1 MDSRRSA
8 HPVGS
13 TDCARR
19 TPARISMLF
28 FLLGTFAGI
37 FLLASQGFAEAHSSR
52 SKHYSHRSRFS
63 GPRAPR
69 APDPPEPSPFF
80 DNGTSRNVTTSAGK
94 AVFLPCKVRHLGDR
108 TVSWIRRR
116 DLHVLTVGRFTYTSD
131 QRFQTIHMENS
142 DSWMLQIQYPQKKDA
157 GVYECQVS
165 TLPKISRFV
174 TLNVIVSKASIPGGP
189 TLYLNSGSTLN
200 LTCEIMESPMAPDF
214 VFWYHNGRVIN
225 YEINNRGISIH
236 TEKLPKTLSRLL
248 ISNAQPQD
256 SGNYSCVPS
265 NAEPA
270 DITVHVLNG
279 EQPAAFWSH
288 GPVTPSHDDDGDQY
302 DVAEPHGLNSSNLGV
317 KSVRNA
323 TGRHA
328 DSVPGGE
335 VVAKHENGFVGDRNS
350 SGTSSSQV
358 ATSNPRNVTVNVLN
372 TPPLSD
378 SFPLAEDKYHDLI
391 EASGGN
397 SSEKGVSGER
407 LGGNDTGLVH
417 IGAHGTGTDGF
428 IELSNDTIGVQRNT
442 TAESAEDM
450 HEEENATPVISNIN
464 QTVDSEFGGI
474 AVPNNTFRAWMVNT
488 LKENGINLSTIESHT
503 KGPSSNLGNDWDL
516 GDGGKE
522 SISGRQRFSQLCS
535 NVTDARVDALCS
547 HVAILTD
554 FVSTLTG
561 ALRDVLLVL
570 KACMSD

>member
-279 EQPAAFWSH
+279 ENPAAMQH
-288 GPVTPSHDDDGDQY
+288 GKHTSSASCRSPACLTTLAAAVLLL
-302 DVAEPHGLNSSNLGV
+302 DVA
-317 KSVRNA
+317 
-323 TGRHA
+323 
-328 DSVPGGE
+328 
-335 VVAKHENGFVGDRNS
+335 
-350 SGTSSSQV
+350 
-358 ATSNPRNVTVNVLN
+358 
-372 TPPLSD
+372 
-378 SFPLAEDKYHDLI
+378 
-391 EASGGN
+391 
-397 SSEKGVSGER
+397 
-407 LGGNDTGLVH
+407 
-417 IGAHGTGTDGF
+417 
-428 IELSNDTIGVQRNT
+428 
-442 TAESAEDM
+442 
-450 HEEENATPVISNIN
+450 
-464 QTVDSEFGGI
+464 
-474 AVPNNTFRAWMVNT
+474 
-488 LKENGINLSTIESHT
+488 
-503 KGPSSNLGNDWDL
+503 
-516 GDGGKE
+516 
-522 SISGRQRFSQLCS
+522 
-535 NVTDARVDALCS
+535 
-547 HVAILTD
+547 
-554 FVSTLTG
+554 
-561 ALRDVLLVL
+561 LRWR
-570 KACMSD
+570 

>member
-1 MDSRRSA
+1 
-8 HPVGS
+8 
-13 TDCARR
+13 
-19 TPARISMLF
+19 MLF

-279 EQPAAFWSH
+279 ERPQALSH
-288 GPVTPSHDDDGDQY
+288 GPATPSHDDDDGEY
-302 DVAEPHGLNSSNLGV
+302 DVAEPHGFNSSNLDV

-328 DSVPGGE
+328 DSVPGGG
-335 VVAKHENGFVGDRNS
+335 VFAKHENGLIGDRNS
-350 SGTSSSQV
+350 SGTSSSQL
-358 ATSNPRNVTVNVLN
+358 ATSNLRNDTGNVLDIQ
-372 TPPLSD
+372 PLSD
-378 SFPLAEDKYHDLI
+378 RFPLAEDKNYDLI
-391 EASGGN
+391 DASGG
-397 SSEKGVSGER
+397 SSKEKGLSEER
-407 LGGNDTGLVH
+407 LGGDDTGMVH
-417 IGAHGTGTDGF
+417 KGAHGTETEGF
-428 IELSNDTIGVQRNT
+428 TELSNDTIGVRKNT
-442 TAESAEDM
+442 TAKSVDDM
-450 HEEENATPVISNIN
+450 YEAKNATAVISNIN
-464 QTVDSEFGGI
+464 QTGDSEIGGI
-474 AVPNNTFRAWMVNT
+474 AVTNNTFRAWIVNM
-488 LKENGINLSTIESHT
+488 LKERGFTLSPIESHK
-503 KGPSSNLGNDWDL
+503 KGSSSTVGNEWDL
-516 GDGGKE
+516 GDADKD
-522 SISGRQRFSQLCS
+522 SISRRQRFSQLCS
-535 NVTDARVDALCS
+535 NVTDAKVDALCS
-547 HVAILTD
+547 YVAILTD

-561 ALRDVLLVL
+561 ALHDVLLVL

>member
-1 MDSRRSA
+1 
-8 HPVGS
+8 
-13 TDCARR
+13 
-19 TPARISMLF
+19 MLF

-279 EQPAAFWSH
+279 ERREALSSH
-288 GPVTPSHDDDGDQY
+288 GPGTPSHDVDDQY
-302 DVAEPHGLNSSNLGV
+302 
-317 KSVRNA
+317 
-323 TGRHA
+323 
-328 DSVPGGE
+328 
-335 VVAKHENGFVGDRNS
+335 
-350 SGTSSSQV
+350 
-358 ATSNPRNVTVNVLN
+358 
-372 TPPLSD
+372 
-378 SFPLAEDKYHDLI
+378 
-391 EASGGN
+391 
-397 SSEKGVSGER
+397 
-407 LGGNDTGLVH
+407 
-417 IGAHGTGTDGF
+417 
-428 IELSNDTIGVQRNT
+428 
-442 TAESAEDM
+442 
-450 HEEENATPVISNIN
+450 
-464 QTVDSEFGGI
+464 
-474 AVPNNTFRAWMVNT
+474 
-488 LKENGINLSTIESHT
+488 
-503 KGPSSNLGNDWDL
+503 
-516 GDGGKE
+516 
-522 SISGRQRFSQLCS
+522 
-535 NVTDARVDALCS
+535 
-547 HVAILTD
+547 
-554 FVSTLTG
+554 
-561 ALRDVLLVL
+561 
-570 KACMSD
+570 